1 MLIRHLVNC
10 KEAHLGEA
18 ALCLLRMVLLKIMG
32 KIEVW
37 SSWSFRREKLGSLN
51 RAMWMIKNKCL
62 ISMQVKVLG
71 TDFF

>member
-1 MLIRHLVNC
+1 MSL
-10 KEAHLGEA
+10 EDGS
-18 ALCLLRMVLLKIMG
+18 LKIMG

-71 TDFF
+71 TDFFLSLHILDALCFYIPFG